1 MITQKLGSGLFA
13 LLLTS
18 TASWSA
24 SSAEEAA
31 QMQATFQSYLGN
43 AAGIVTVTPAGDGY
57 DIRIDPMVYFNKVK
71 EPGFTAS
78 FKPLVYHAVSSG
90 AGLWK
95 VDAQHAL
102 DIAFGNPA
110 SLTVDMKMPDYKMSG
125 TFSEELAGFLDVTT
139 TTGTMT
145 LTENI
150 VDPNAG
156 IATNVTMAVQAIGS
170 NFTAVPTGGGT
181 ADTSMDITYDGLT
194 MSTTTAPPGG
204 GGEPMSLAYTI
215 PKSAYSSKATGMN
228 NRKLLD
234 LLAWFVARPTKE
246 QIVRDQ
252 AELKTKLKA
261 ALPIAKTIMGTAN
274 MEKLSVTSPI
284 GVVAFD
290 TFSVGVNMNGIV
302 KDGHAGESISFTGLK
317 IPQGI
322 APPWSEGLIP
332 TTLKFGFDVS
342 GFNAEAP
349 ATMFI
354 DQMDVGAAQPIP
366 QGSEQ
371 LYLGAFAPT
380 NTIMLTIPAG
390 EISSG
395 TYSLT
400 YEGTS
405 TISFT
410 GLPQV
415 NAKFRMTGMDKV
427 IAQLQQAAADP
438 MAQQGMAMLFAAK
451 GISKPDGDALAWDVT
466 MSPEGKLLVNGTD
479 LSSMMGAL
487 SPPPQQ

>member
-1 MITQKLGSGLFA
+1 MITQKLRLSLFA

-18 TASWSA
+18 TASWAA

-31 QMQATFQSYLGN
+31 KMQASFQTYLGN
-43 AAGIVTVTPAGDGY
+43 EAGIVTVAPAGDGY
-57 DIRIDPMVYFNKVK
+57 DITIDPMVYFNKVK

-78 FKPLVYHAVSSG
+78 FKPLVYHAESSG
-90 AGLWK
+90 DGLWK
-95 VDAQHAL
+95 VDAQQAI
-102 DIAFGNPA
+102 DVSFGNPA
-110 SLTVDMKMPDYKMSG
+110 SLTVDMKLADYKLSG
-125 TFSEELAGFLDVTT
+125 TFSEELVGFLDVTSSS
-139 TTGTMT
+139 GPIT
-145 LTENI
+145 LAENI
-150 VDPNAG
+150 VDPRAG
-156 IATNVTMAVQAIGS
+156 VSTNVTAAIQS
-170 NFTAVPTGGGT
+170 MLSVFKAVPTGGGS
-181 ADTSMDITYDGLT
+181 ADTSMDITYDNMT
-194 MSTTTAPPGG
+194 MNTTSVSSGG
-204 GGEPMSLAYTI
+204 SGQPISLAYNM
-215 PKSAYSSKATGMN
+215 PKMAYTSKANGMN

-261 ALPIAKTIMGTAN
+261 VLPVAKNITGSASMDTL
-274 MEKLSVTSPI
+274 KVTSPI
-284 GVVAFD
+284 GVVSFD
-290 TFSVGVNMNGIV
+290 SFGFGANINGIV
-302 KDGHAGESISFTGLK
+302 KDGHFGESINFTGLQ
-317 IPQGI
+317 IPEGI
-322 APPWSEGLIP
+322 APPWSAGLIP

-342 GFNAEAP
+342 GFDAEAP

-354 DQMDVGAAQPIP
+354 DQMDISKDDPIP
-366 QGSEQ
+366 PGSEQ
-371 LYLGAFAPT
+371 LYMGAFAPK
-380 NTIMLTIPAG
+380 NIIQLTIPAG

-427 IAQLQQAAADP
+427 IAQLQQAATDP
-438 MAQQGMAMLFAAK
+438 TAQQGMAMLFAAK
-451 GISKPDGDALAWDVT
+451 GIGKADGDAITWDVT

-479 LSSMMGAL
+479 LSSMMGAIA
-487 SPPPQQ
+487 PPPQQ